1 MPVDE
6 QAEFKTVVHL
16 LIEEAGFTASKAH
29 CAIEAKPPV
38 NWNKGRASLYILN
51 KTFGPEWIENVRV
64 IYAGDDVTDEDA
76 MQALKGLAAT
86 FRVTQSQIVRTLADH
101 CLPNT
106 ESVLTMLKWVEQNA
120 NKFLIPNDSKDNLN
134 NNF

>member
-1 MPVDE
+1 MA
-6 QAEFKTVVHL
+6 QL
-16 LIEEAGFTASKAH
+16 LIEEAGFMASPAH

-51 KTFGPEWIENVRV
+51 KAFGPEWIEDVRV

-86 FRVTQSQIVRTLADH
+86 FRVTQSQIVKTFADRR
-101 CLPNT
+101 LPNT
-106 ESVLTMLKWVEQNA
+106 ESVLTMLKWVELNA
-120 NKFLIPNDSKDNLN
+120 NKYLTLNNSKDNLN

>member
-1 MPVDE
+1 M
-6 QAEFKTVVHL
+6 
-16 LIEEAGFTASKAH
+16 ASPAH

-38 NWNKGRASLYILN
+38 YWNKGRASLYILN

-64 IYAGDDVTDEDA
+64 IYVGDDVTDEDA
-76 MQALKGLAAT
+76 LQALKGLAAT
-86 FRVTQSQIVRTLADH
+86 FRVTQSQIVRTSADRR
-101 CLPNT
+101 LPNT
-106 ESVLTMLKWVEQNA
+106 ESVLTILKWVEQNA